1 MSDQYEGRYG
11 AGQTGVAA
19 TVKWFN
25 PTKGFGFV
33 QLTDGSSDAFLHI
46 SVVERIGERTLPT
59 GATVMCLVTEGQRG
73 LQVAEIYSV
82 DMSTA
87 TDDAPAPARHAP
99 SRDQGPASSVEG
111 MVKFF
116 DMQKGFGFVTPD
128 DGSRDVFISARV
140 LEHAGIPV
148 LQPRQRVR
156 VESRMGDRGP
166 LATSIEL
173 I

>member
-1 MSDQYEGRYG
+1 MSDQFDDRHG
-11 AGQTGVAA
+11 AGQAGVAA

-33 QLTDGSSDAFLHI
+33 QLSDGSSDAFLHI
-46 SVVERIGERTLPT
+46 SVIERIGERTLPN
-59 GATVMCLVTEGQRG
+59 GATVVCQITEGQRG
-73 LQVAEIYSV
+73 LQVAEIYSI
-82 DMSTA
+82 DLSTA
-87 TDDAPAPARHAP
+87 TDDPPPARHAAAH
-99 SRDQGPASSVEG
+99 DDGPATTVEG

-116 DMQKGFGFVTPD
+116 DAQKGFGFVTPD
-128 DGSRDVFISARV
+128 DGGRDVFVSARV
-140 LEHAGIPV
+140 LEHAAIAV

-156 VESRMGDRGP
+156 IDARIGDRGP

>member
-1 MSDQYEGRYG
+1 MSDEFEGRYD
-11 AGQTGVAA
+11 AGQAGVAA

-33 QLTDGSSDAFLHI
+33 QLADGTSDAFLHI
-46 SVVERIGERTLPT
+46 SVVERVGERTLPN
-59 GATVMCLVTEGQRG
+59 GATVVCQVTEGQRG
-73 LQVAEIYSV
+73 LQVAEIYSI
-82 DMSTA
+82 DLSTA
-87 TDDAPAPARHAP
+87 TDEPPAEARNHG
-99 SRDQGPASSVEG
+99 SHDQGPATTVEG

-116 DMQKGFGFVTPD
+116 DLQKGFGFVTPD

-140 LEHAGIPV
+140 LEHAGIAM

-156 VESRMGDRGP
+156 IDSRMGDRGP

-173 I
+173 L

>member
-1 MSDQYEGRYG
+1 MSDQFEGRYG
-11 AGQTGVAA
+11 AGQAGVAA

-33 QLTDGSSDAFLHI
+33 QLADGTSDAFLHI
-46 SVVERIGERTLPT
+46 SVVERIGERTLPN
-59 GATVMCLVTEGQRG
+59 GATVMCQVTEGQRG
-73 LQVAEIYSV
+73 LQVAEIYSI
-82 DMSTA
+82 DLSTA
-87 TDDAPAPARHAP
+87 TDEPAPSRHGAP
-99 SRDQGPASSVEG
+99 RDQGPATTVEG

-140 LEHAGIPV
+140 LEHAGIAM

-173 I
+173 L

>member
-1 MSDQYEGRYG
+1 MSDELEGRYG
-11 AGQTGVAA
+11 GGQAGVSA

-33 QLTDGSSDAFLHI
+33 QLSDGTSDAFLHI
-46 SVVERIGERTLPT
+46 SVVERLGERSLPN
-59 GATVMCLVTEGQRG
+59 GATVVCEVTEGQRG
-73 LQVAEIYSV
+73 LQVAEIYSI
-82 DMSTA
+82 DLSTA
-87 TDDAPAPARHAP
+87 TEDQAPAARQQAP
-99 SRDQGPASSVEG
+99 RDYGPATTVEG

-116 DMQKGFGFVTPD
+116 DMQKGFGFITPD
-128 DGSRDVFISARV
+128 DGSRDVFVSARV
-140 LEHAGIPV
+140 LEHAGIPM

-166 LATSIEL
+166 LATSIEV